1 MGLKYFK
8 SLKFFKCGLL
18 SKKVKLLFLFEVFE
32 DFESMK
38 TFVQGI
44 AIHNSKVTRLEKYA
58 VVSNKRWL

>member
-1 MGLKYFK
+1 
-8 SLKFFKCGLL
+8 
-18 SKKVKLLFLFEVFE
+18 VFE